1 MRFKNQ
7 KTILSCVFA
16 LSLSMLLLLACGQ
29 KEESKQV
36 SPKLPPPKFAL
47 KNQVDDLKID
57 QQVVSFGG
65 INLIGEV
72 FKEIEKWINP
82 LLPVPLKIEELWLN
96 QYVLT
101 HFQMPMAHVD
111 FERPLRIVEMIDQKF
126 MHSVRIIG
134 FKDFDTFKQSLG
146 KQLLEDQS
154 KVDAPIYVLSKYE
167 NDPSPTYFYVDSTWQ
182 MMVSTTHAPLL
193 AKKYRSF
200 YDALFQSKFNGIGAY
215 YYYPKHLLGLWDEDL
230 EKAAEKKSQELKLQG
245 SAIDQQH
252 QKDMISKMAKKLEGL
267 ANDSERISTEIFLS
281 EMGFKVK
288 GSWSP
293 KANSEL
299 AKIIEQLSVNP
310 KIPPILEK
318 LPTDIPFFV
327 SLNLPKA
334 LFSAF
339 HVGLNQNLNS
349 PMSEN
354 LALFEQYLKSVMEVT
369 QALDGEIAFIARKA
383 TITPEI
389 LEMQAQQDQK
399 DQARQ
404 AEKKAKK
411 LAEKMKNQKGNA
423 LDPKAKVDSKQA
435 QKSKQK
441 DQAKTK
447 SNAEENGQ
455 ENGQENQDSQASTD
469 DQSTH
474 IQPPILPN
482 QSHVLSFASIFSVT
496 DAKIAK
502 EKQDQLLAFYQNESM
517 HAMLNQLGVWVE
529 TMTDE
534 KIVVEGMPST
544 RVVGKMAHLPRILN
558 PIKPQLKEI
567 YDAHILIQDRLGV
580 IGFGMTWFDT
590 LTGFFKGIF
599 KGGLLD
605 QAGVKNAFAQGA
617 NHPFLMVYFEPF
629 QFIQHLKRAKAGST
643 ELPLQMIFGHVENQD
658 GLSFSL
664 GTQKGQF
671 EGVLDLPY
679 GLIKNLVKAVYGQ
692 LGGGLMMPNSGLPP
706 AGQGLDTLP
715 PAGQGLDAL
724 PPAGQGLDPV
734 EEKKQDQ
741 LEKND

>member
-1 MRFKNQ
+1 MMRFKN
-7 KTILSCVFA
+7 KTIFSLAFA
-16 LSLSMLLLLACGQ
+16 LSLSVLLLLACGQ
-29 KEESKQV
+29 KEESKQAP
-36 SPKLPPPKFAL
+36 PKLPPPKFAL
-47 KNQVDDLKID
+47 KNQVDDLKVD
-57 QQVVSFGG
+57 QQVLSFGG

-82 LLPVPLKIEELWLN
+82 LLPMPLKIEDLWLN

-126 MHSVRIIG
+126 MHSVRMIG
-134 FKDFDTFKQSLG
+134 FKDFDTFKQTLA
-146 KQLLEDQS
+146 KQLIEDQS

-167 NDPSPTYFYVDSTWQ
+167 NDPSPTYFYIDTTWQ

-245 SAIDQQH
+245 SAVDQQH
-252 QKDMISKMAKKLEGL
+252 QKDMISKIAKKLEGL

-288 GSWSP
+288 GTWSP

-318 LPTDIPFFV
+318 LPTDIPFFA

-334 LFSAF
+334 LFSSF
-339 HVGLNQNLNS
+339 HVGINQNINS

-369 QALDGEIAFIARKA
+369 QALDGELAFIARKA

-423 LDPKAKVDSKQA
+423 LDPKAKADPKQK

-441 DQAKTK
+441 DQAKSKDET
-447 SNAEENGQ
+447 AQNGQ
-455 ENGQENQDSQASTD
+455 ETTENQVATD
-469 DQSTH
+469 DQSAHTQH
-474 IQPPILPN
+474 PTLPN
-482 QSHVLSFASIFSVT
+482 QSHVLSFATIFSVT
-496 DAKIAK
+496 DAKVAK

-544 RVVGKMAHLPRILN
+544 RIVGKMAHLPRILN
-558 PIKPQLKEI
+558 PIKAQLKEI

-605 QAGVKNAFAQGA
+605 QTGVKNAFAQGA
-617 NHPFLMVYFEPF
+617 NHPFLMIYFEPF
-629 QFIQHLKRAKAGST
+629 QFIQHLKRGKAGST

-658 GLSFSL
+658 GLSLSL
-664 GTQKGQF
+664 GTQEGKF

-706 AGQGLDTLP
+706 AGQGLDALP

-734 EEKKQDQ
+734 EEKKEDQ